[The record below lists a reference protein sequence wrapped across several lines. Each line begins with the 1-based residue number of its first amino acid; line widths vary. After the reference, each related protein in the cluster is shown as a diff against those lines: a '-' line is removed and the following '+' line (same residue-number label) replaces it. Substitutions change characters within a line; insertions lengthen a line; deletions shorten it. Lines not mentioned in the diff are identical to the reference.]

1 MKTTGRL
8 AWRVALGAAGSVI
21 AAYGARRA
29 MVRRE
34 SGSQIIEAQ
43 HFVTIRRAAY
53 ELRAMWNDFE
63 RLPAHMDA
71 VEVAFDEGTRGTVV
85 RGLIRYS
92 APMGRLSAVTSG
104 LSGMDPGAQ
113 LKEHLRRFKQLAET
127 GEIATNESPS
137 ARHEPKAEPGSQV
150 KPLLD
155 AAAAVK
161 NVKKTKKRAARKPAE
176 RSVP

>member
-1 MKTTGRL
+1 MKAMRKV
-8 AWRVALGAAGSVI
+8 AWRIALGTAGSAI
-21 AAYGARRA
+21 AAYSARRA
-29 MVRRE
+29 VARRAN
-34 SGSQIIEAQ
+34 QIIEAEY
-43 HFVTIRRAAY
+43 FVTIRKPAY

-63 RLPAHMDA
+63 RLPVWMDD

-92 APMGRLSAVTSG
+92 APMGRLSAVRSG
-104 LSGMDPGAQ
+104 LSGLDPGAQ

-137 ARHEPKAEPGSQV
+137 ARDKPKAEPGSHL
-150 KPLLD
+150 KPMLD

-161 NVKKTKKRAARKPAE
+161 NVKKTNAKKRAAKKPAE
-176 RSVP
+176 RNVP